1 MTGKGPV
8 EDGHIAQQRPWV
20 LDAVLGMAV
29 MLIVSLFIVADIE
42 NADPDGWA
50 YVWALGLGGL
60 MLARRRYP
68 VVVVVLSAAAV
79 LSYYAAGYPAIGVA
93 VPLAAAVFSAAER
106 GRITAAVV
114 TAASLLLVSVAYRL
128 AVGQAPAVVVGYDLP
143 GHALLL
149 GGAIA
154 FGDSVR
160 SRRSLRQRAS
170 EIAAL
175 VAERSQRE
183 AEKQAMSER
192 LVIARELHDS
202 VGHALTVVT
211 LHTQIAEEALDA
223 DERPHPD
230 EVTIRDALGVI
241 SETASASFEELRRT
255 VARLRKEDGAAHA
268 APRLSELET
277 AIRPAR
283 QAGLAVRTQVSVRSA
298 LPPGVEEAIY
308 RIVQESIT
316 NVVRHSAASRVDV
329 EIAQREGSV
338 DVSVINDGVM
348 DRATA
353 DSRDRVEKG
362 RGLAGMRERA
372 TLLGGSFSAGR
383 EEGSRFAV
391 RVSLPAEYA
400 R

>member
-1 MTGKGPV
+1 MTGKAHA
-8 EDGHIAQQRPWV
+8 EDDRIAHPRPRF
-20 LDAVLGMAV
+20 LDVILGV
-29 MLIVSLFIVADIE
+29 GVTLIVSLFIAADIE

-50 YVWALGLGGL
+50 YLWAFGLGGL

-106 GRITAAVV
+106 GRMTAAII
-114 TAASLLLVSVAYRL
+114 TSAALLLISVAYRL
-128 AVGQAPAVVVGYDLP
+128 AAGQDPAVVVGYDLP

-160 SRRSLRQRAS
+160 SRRSLRQQAS
-170 EIAAL
+170 EIASL
-175 VAERSQRE
+175 VAERSLRE
-183 AEKQAMSER
+183 AEKQTMSER
-192 LVIARELHDS
+192 LAIARELHDS

-211 LHTQIAEEALDA
+211 LHTQIAEETLDA
-223 DERPHPD
+223 DERPYPD
-230 EVTIRDALGVI
+230 DATIRDSLRVI
-241 SETASASFEELRRT
+241 SETASGSFEELRRT
-255 VARLRKEDGAAHA
+255 VARLRKEDGAGHA

-283 QAGLAVRTQVSVRSA
+283 QSGLTVHTHVSVPSP

-316 NVVRHSAASRVDV
+316 NVVRHAAASRVDV
-329 EIAQREGSV
+329 NIIRREGHV
-338 DVSVINDGVM
+338 DVSVVNDGVG
-348 DRATA
+348 DRTPA
-353 DSRDRVEKG
+353 DPRNRVWKG
-362 RGLAGMRERA
+362 RGLAGMQERVL
-372 TLLGGSFSAGR
+372 LLGGSFSAGR
-383 EEGSRFAV
+383 EASGFAV
-391 RVSLPAEYA
+391 RASLPAEA
-400 R
+400 AS